1 MRKTPGQQ
9 RWDDGDDRVRVLLEC
24 ALKDSPTIV
33 ASVIEREGYAVR
45 TCDGPTGTTC
55 DLLDHGACALVDGAD
70 VVVNLLGTTPD
81 EQAVLDTMT
90 GLRRPPA
97 IAVEVGKANR
107 LTKRVL
113 LTDIQ
118 RALDGSVQPS

>member
-1 MRKTPGQQ
+1 MRKTSGQQ

-33 ASVIEREGYAVR
+33 ASIIVR

-81 EQAVLDTMT
+81 EQAVLDAMT

-97 IAVEVGKANR
+97 IAVEVGKANT

-113 LTDIQ
+113 LADIQ
-118 RALDGSVQPS
+118 RALDGSDRPS